1 MSTSPCDCHDPSSHR
16 GHRVVLTGGPGAGK
30 TAVLEVVRKYLCQH
44 VMVLP
49 EAAGIIYGGGFPR
62 LSTVPARRAAQVA
75 IFHVQD
81 QLERIALSA
90 EPLPAMVLCDRGIID
105 GLAYWPEDAESFYAA
120 VGTTREAAF
129 ARYAAVIHLRT
140 PTTEGGYNHRN
151 PLRVETAAEATA
163 LDEKLFHVWEGHPR
177 RYVVECTKD
186 FMEKLTE
193 TLNALRAEL
202 PVCCLTPAAP
212 RLV

>member
-1 MSTSPCDCHDPSSHR
+1 M
-16 GHRVVLTGGPGAGK
+16 VLTGGPGAGK
-30 TAVLEVVRKYLCQH
+30 TAVLEVVRKYLCDH

-49 EAAGIIYGGGFPR
+49 EAAGIIYSGGFPR
-62 LSTVPARRAAQVA
+62 LATVPARRAAQVA

-81 QLERIALSA
+81 QLEQIALSG
-90 EPLPAMVLCDRGIID
+90 ELPAMVLCDRGVID
-105 GLAYWPEDAESFYAA
+105 GLAYWPEDEASFYRA
-120 VGTTREAAF
+120 VGTTRDEAF

-151 PLRVETAAEATA
+151 PLRVETVEEAAV
-163 LDEKLFHVWEGHPR
+163 LDERLFQIWREHPR
-177 RYVVECTKD
+177 RYVVDCTKD
-186 FMEKLTE
+186 FMDKLTE

-202 PVCCLTPAAP
+202 PICCLTPAAP